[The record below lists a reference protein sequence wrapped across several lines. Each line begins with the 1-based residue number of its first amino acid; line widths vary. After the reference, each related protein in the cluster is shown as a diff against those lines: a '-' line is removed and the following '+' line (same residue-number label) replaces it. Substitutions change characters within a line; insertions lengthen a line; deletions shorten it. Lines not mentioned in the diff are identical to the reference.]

1 MKFNEEYK
9 KFKKTLQ
16 NKQSEIDEQDESG
29 CEIIVDQP
37 SQSSSPE
44 GDNLPLSKV
53 VNHGITTDVLKPLYQ
68 SPTQHD
74 ILGVFKRSHLK
85 KKK

>member
-16 NKQSEIDEQDESG
+16 NKQSEIDEQDECG
-29 CEIIVDQP
+29 CEVIVDQP
-37 SQSSSPE
+37 SQSPSSE
-44 GDNLPLSKV
+44 CDNLPPTRV
-53 VNHGITTDVLKPLYQ
+53 VNCGITTDVLKPLYQ

-74 ILGVFKRSHLK
+74 ILGVFKRRHLK